1 MYVKR
6 LLGIVAVSTVLFSC
20 NNEEEKG
27 KFTLNGDVKNL
38 PDQKIYLEQLYFSEQ
53 DPQVL
58 DTAEVKSGKFSL
70 STVATEEGLY
80 RIRFEKANSGF
91 VFINDKPSI
100 SFKADMNDVSL
111 DGPSFNSPA
120 NAALK
125 DLILNIEA
133 QRKNLVATSHVIDS
147 LKKVNGTDS
156 ALTAENTKLAGI
168 NSNFNK
174 FITKYIDTSSQ
185 PMVTMFALGYT
196 EGVDPAILK
205 PVIPNLTKRFP
216 GHQGIAGIVNRFNE
230 MVAEMENPKPNA
242 QAAPPGIGAMAPDFT
257 MNDTEGKPFT
267 LSSLRGKYVL
277 VDFWASWCGPC
288 RGENP
293 NVVAAYNKYKNK
305 NFTILGVSLDDDK
318 AKWLEAIKAD
328 KLTWKHVSDLQYWK
342 NATVALYGYDG
353 IPYNVLL
360 DPQGKIIATSLRE
373 SALHN
378 KLAEVLK

>member
-1 MYVKR
+1 MYLKR
-6 LLGIVAVSTVLFSC
+6 LLGIVAVSTLLLSC

-58 DTAEVKSGKFSL
+58 DTADVKSGKFQL
-70 STVATEEGLY
+70 STIATEEGLY

-91 VFINDKPSI
+91 VFINDRPTI

-133 QRKNLVATSHVIDS
+133 QRKNLVATSHAIDS
-147 LKKVNGTDS
+147 LKKLPGADS

-168 NSNFNK
+168 NNNFNK
-174 FITKYIDTSSQ
+174 FITTYVDTSSQ
-185 PMVTMFALGYT
+185 PIVTIFALGYT

-205 PVIPNLTKRFP
+205 PVIPKLSKRFP

-230 MVAEMENPKPNA
+230 MVAEMEKPRSNA
-242 QAAPPGIGAMAPDFT
+242 QVPGVGSMAPDFT

-277 VDFWASWCGPC
+277 IDFWASWCAPC
-288 RGENP
+288 RAENP
-293 NVVAAYNKYKNK
+293 NVVAAYNKFKNK
-305 NFTILGVSLDDDK
+305 NFTILGVSLDETKD
-318 AKWLEAIKAD
+318 KWLQAIQAD
-328 KLTWKHVSDLQYWK
+328 KLAWKQVSDLQYWSS
-342 NATVALYGYDG
+342 AAVPLYGIDG

-373 SALHN
+373 GALHS